1 MKINEADMMLK
12 LTELFAVLEW
22 NYAYGRE
29 IEPILRDIK
38 KLTKRYLRKHY
49 DKR

>member
-12 LTELFAVLEW
+12 LTELFAELEW
-22 NYAYGRE
+22 YYSYGRE
-29 IEPILRDIK
+29 IEPMLRDIK
-38 KLTKRYLRKHY
+38 KLIKQYLRMRY